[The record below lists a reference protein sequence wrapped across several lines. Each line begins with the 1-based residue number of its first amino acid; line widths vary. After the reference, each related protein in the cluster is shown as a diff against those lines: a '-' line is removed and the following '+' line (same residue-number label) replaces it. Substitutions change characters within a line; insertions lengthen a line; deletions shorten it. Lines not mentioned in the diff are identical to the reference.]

1 MYEEMIGA
9 QAVMRRGAALVC
21 TSYQRLVSGA
31 PVDVKA
37 LVGTTRW
44 LIAFVHRYHSSE
56 DVLFWPVLMDLFPA
70 AVRELNQITI
80 EHQALEAELH
90 ALARAVDAI
99 AAPESTVERTRA
111 LEIVGQAAV
120 SGLPAAQ
127 RVQEILV
134 RHFTDE
140 EPVLRELFP
149 KVPDREVVRL
159 RKTIVRGASR
169 SGLHLVFGLMEDPD
183 RVPGHDLLM
192 RSLPRVTRWTRPVLL
207 VRYRSIKRALGD
219 DS

>member
-9 QAVMRRGAALVC
+9 HTVMRRGAALVC
-21 TSYQRLVSGA
+21 TSYQRLVGGE

-44 LIAFVHRYHSSE
+44 LIGFVHRYHSSE
-56 DVLFWPVLMDLFPA
+56 DVLFWPVLIDLFPA
-70 AVRELNQITI
+70 AVRELNQINI

-99 AAPESTVERTRA
+99 AAPESSVERTRA
-111 LEIVGQAAV
+111 LEIVGQATV

-134 RHFTDE
+134 RHFADE
-140 EPVLRELFP
+140 EPVLLELFP
-149 KVPDREVVRL
+149 KVPDRDIVRL

-183 RVPGHDLLM
+183 RVPGYELLM
-192 RSLPRVTRWTRPVLL
+192 RNLPRSTRWMRPVLL
-207 VRYRSIKRALGD
+207 ARYRSVKKALAD
-219 DS
+219 YS